1 MATQTCLPINS
12 AGRSHQIEGYIF
24 DTREDAYEVVLVVHI
39 SVAFICQQQWG
50 FRHDSLEQ
58 NVLGLITCPS
68 FFKEQEA
75 SYNH

>member
-39 SVAFICQQQWG
+39 SVAFICQPQWG